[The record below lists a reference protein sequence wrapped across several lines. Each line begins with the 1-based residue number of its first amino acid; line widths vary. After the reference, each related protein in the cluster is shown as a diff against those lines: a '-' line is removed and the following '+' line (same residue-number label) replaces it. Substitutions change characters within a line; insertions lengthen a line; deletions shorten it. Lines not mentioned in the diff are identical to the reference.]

1 MRCLTWPTGLTGI
14 RLSYTSPIKFPF
26 EIRPVRRVDANPPP
40 PNSQQPPARSWT
52 SRTVAAHDS
61 PSLTRQIVR
70 VNRMAAPGQQRHCL
84 RLAEHQP
91 LPLLDQSRQFIPF
104 RRGDRAQIIPIHED
118 LHVALAIWAIG
129 SEVVAASIYMR
140 LWFPGVPA

>member
-61 PSLTRQIVR
+61 PSLTRQTVR
-70 VNRMAAPGQQRHCL
+70 VNGMAAPGQQRHCL

-91 LPLLDQSRQFIPF
+91 LPLLEQRRQFIRWE
-104 RRGDRAQIIPIHED
+104 RRHFNQRRRQPVEDDLLDRHFVRFSQTAGAVVEVWGDIQRN
-118 LHVALAIWAIG
+118 
-129 SEVVAASIYMR
+129 R
-140 LWFPGVPA
+140 K